1 MGMLFV
7 CLFFDGQKII
17 YKQDVKRETANNS
30 RSAIKVNIN
39 KMTRILHGVDKGK
52 KKKILLVVSSYRV
65 YILTFGT

>member
-30 RSAIKVNIN
+30 VKKVNIN
-39 KMTRILHGVDKGK
+39 KMTRVLNGVDKEGRRK
-52 KKKILLVVSSYRV
+52 NILLAV
-65 YILTFGT
+65 

>member
-30 RSAIKVNIN
+30 VKKVNIN
-39 KMTRILHGVDKGK
+39 KMTRVLNGVDKERRRK
-52 KKKILLVVSSYRV
+52 NILLAV
-65 YILTFGT
+65 